1 MKRAKFLKIPPCA
14 LPDVKSEK
22 EVMAKS
28 QILEVGGEKA
38 AEISLYYKNQ
48 LKARYFADEENHYAW
63 INDKWTTCRL
73 DNVARMCKNLPVE
86 KGAYYWNDKKFIWNT
101 KEDEQRVIDFLDVD
115 YISSYEEKISKA
127 KREKARARKSER
139 IAKEMSDV
147 PCVTEDME
155 RWLDEK
161 VFPGHILFSKKEGKG
176 TAYTCTACKGS
187 GSVKEKWKHKEIV
200 HCPKCNQI
208 ASVNNRQKQKVEH
221 TPVVIL
227 QKCNDRWVERQFKA
241 ICRWSKEGKEIKL
254 FEQCRAFIPMG
265 KTYGKVYYG
274 TIDNADEF
282 EQNFWDKNPAGKRF
296 SPSYLYPGNLKEV
309 LPCGNLER
317 SGMDILAYKGKK
329 FYVNRYITCFH
340 ARQYWEYLVKSG
352 LYELVTELCNG
363 YWRGEL
369 SIHSAKAR
377 NLKELLRVDG
387 NRVNRM
393 KQIDGG
399 VNELEWLQ
407 YEQGQGIKISKESLE
422 WLSKKKMTISKCKE
436 ILNDLGSV
444 NKMVNYLKKQKI
456 APSKVIITWRD
467 YLRMALLEGY
477 DTRDSIVRFPKD
489 LKLRHDQ
496 LVERRN
502 EKLDKERLNEYAEID
517 KQIQERLPEVRRYF
531 YEDDTYM
538 IIPAGKCKEL
548 MKEGRELHHCVG
560 ASDIYMKKMA
570 AGETWILFLR
580 KKSDLEKAYY
590 TVEINLK
597 TDKIIQFYSEFDRQP
612 DKKVIE
618 KLLNKYTKRL
628 KTMKQPIMAAAV

>member
-1 MKRAKFLKIPPCA
+1 MKRAKFLRIPPS
-14 LPDVKSEK
+14 VFTNMKNKK
-22 EVMAKS
+22 EVIAKS
-28 QILEVGGEKA
+28 RILEVDGEKA
-38 AEISLYYKNQ
+38 AEIILYYKNQ

-86 KGAYYWNDKKFIWNT
+86 KEAYYWSNKEFIWNT
-101 KEDEQRVIDFLDVD
+101 KEDKQRVTDFLDSCDVD
-115 YISSYEEKISKA
+115 DYETNLSEI
-127 KREKARARKSER
+127 KRARANKRKSER
-139 IAKEMSDV
+139 IEKEMSDV

-161 VFPGHILFSKKEGKG
+161 VFPGHILFSKREGKG
-176 TAYTCTACKGS
+176 TAYTCTACKRS

-200 HCPKCNQI
+200 HCPKCNQV
-208 ASVNNRQKQKVEH
+208 ASANSRQKQKVEH
-221 TPVVIL
+221 APVVIL
-227 QKCNDRWVERQFKA
+227 QKCNNRWVERQFKA
-241 ICRWSKEGKEIKL
+241 VCRWSKEGKVIEL
-254 FEQCRAFIPMG
+254 FEQCRAIIPMG

-274 TIDNADEF
+274 TINNADEF
-282 EQNFWDKNPAGKRF
+282 EQDFWDKNPAGKRF

-317 SGMDILAYKGKK
+317 SGMDILADKGKK
-329 FYVNRYITCFH
+329 FYVNRYIMCFH
-340 ARQYWEYLVKSG
+340 ARRYWEYLVKSG
-352 LYELVTELCNG
+352 LYELVTELCSG
-363 YWRGEL
+363 YWWGEVLML
-369 SIHSAKAR
+369 STKAK
-377 NLKELLRVDG
+377 NLKELLRLDG

-393 KQIDGG
+393 KQINGG

-407 YEQGQGIKISKESLE
+407 YEQKEGIKISKESLE
-422 WLSKKKMTISKCKE
+422 WLSKKKMTLSECKE

-444 NKMVNYLKKQKI
+444 NKMVNYLKKQRV
-456 APSKVIITWRD
+456 APSKAITTWRD
-467 YLRMALLEGY
+467 YLQMALLEGY
-477 DTRDSIVRFPKD
+477 DTQDSIVRFPKD

-502 EKLDKERLNEYAEID
+502 AKKEKERLNEYAELD
-517 KQIQERLPEVRRYF
+517 KQIKKRLPEVKGYF

-538 IIPAGKCKEL
+538 IIPAGKCEEL

-560 ASDIYMKKMA
+560 ASDTYMKKMA

-580 KKSDLEKAYY
+580 KKEDLEKAYY

-597 TDKIIQFYSEFDRQP
+597 TDKILQFYSEFDRQP
-612 DKKVIE
+612 DKKAIE
-618 KLLNKYTKRL
+618 KLLNKYTKEL